1 MVTITVRDGESNQEM
16 ILSINNDGNETATVN
31 VKFNPPLE
39 KEKQEYSELWDI
51 IASRV
56 MKVIEVD

>member
-1 MVTITVRDGESNQEM
+1 MVTITVIDSESNQEM
-16 ILSINNDGNETATVN
+16 ILSINNAGNETATVN

-39 KEKQEYSELWDI
+39 KEKQEYSKLWDS

-56 MKVIEVD
+56 MKVIKVD

>member
-1 MVTITVRDGESNQEM
+1 MVTITVKDGESNQEM
-16 ILSINNDGNETATVN
+16 ILSINNNGNETATAN

>member
-1 MVTITVRDGESNQEM
+1 MVTITVKDGESNQEM
-16 ILSINNDGNETATVN
+16 ILSINNDDNETATAN

>member
-16 ILSINNDGNETATVN
+16 ILSINNDGNETATAN

>member
-1 MVTITVRDGESNQEM
+1 MITITVKDGESNQEM
-16 ILSINNDGNETATVN
+16 ILSINNDGNETATAN

>member
-1 MVTITVRDGESNQEM
+1 MVTITVKDGESNQEM
-16 ILSINNDGNETATVN
+16 ILSINNDGNETATAN